1 MEKLGKIQK
10 IRKNTQENLEKSCE
24 KFGVRTFFHLYF
36 SRFYYFLVEN
46 LGKIL
51 KIQKN
56 TPKKSEKY
64 SSRKIENSEK

>member
-1 MEKLGKIQK
+1 
-10 IRKNTQENLEKSCE
+10 
-24 KFGVRTFFHLYF
+24 
-36 SRFYYFLVEN
+36 VEN

-56 TPKKSEKY
+56 TPKNSEKY